1 MSQVRV
7 LLGEL
12 ALGEEN
18 TKLRPLE
25 VILSMVFFCAPHFI
39 CAYNVFIKF
48 TMSLVVIGA
57 SPNLF
62 DIIKRVNEDEQT
74 QQLPLCLDNSAIHDR
89 LRRYGFVRYR
99 FWHSIMLIMIIH
111 LAFVNTLWRFP
122 CYLKYV
128 FCTINLNEI
137 MTSFTRFE
145 PYDLYKKVQTIR
157 IWIWR

>member
-1 MSQVRV
+1 
-7 LLGEL
+7 
-12 ALGEEN
+12 
-18 TKLRPLE
+18 
-25 VILSMVFFCAPHFI
+25 MVFLFVFHIFV

-48 TMSLVVIGA
+48 TMSFVVIGA

-111 LAFVNTLWRFP
+111 LAFVKHFVTFSL
-122 CYLKYV
+122 L
-128 FCTINLNEI
+128 
-137 MTSFTRFE
+137 S
-145 PYDLYKKVQTIR
+145 
-157 IWIWR
+157 

>member
-25 VILSMVFFCAPHFI
+25 VILSMVFLFVFHIFV

-48 TMSLVVIGA
+48 TMSFVVIGA

-99 FWHSIMLIMIIH
+99 F
-111 LAFVNTLWRFP
+111 
-122 CYLKYV
+122 
-128 FCTINLNEI
+128 
-137 MTSFTRFE
+137 
-145 PYDLYKKVQTIR
+145 
-157 IWIWR
+157 

>member
-25 VILSMVFFCAPHFI
+25 VILSMVFLCAPHFV

-48 TMSLVVIGA
+48 TMSFVVIGA
-57 SPNLF
+57 FPSSF

-99 FWHSIMLIMIIH
+99 F
-111 LAFVNTLWRFP
+111 
-122 CYLKYV
+122 
-128 FCTINLNEI
+128 
-137 MTSFTRFE
+137 
-145 PYDLYKKVQTIR
+145 
-157 IWIWR
+157 